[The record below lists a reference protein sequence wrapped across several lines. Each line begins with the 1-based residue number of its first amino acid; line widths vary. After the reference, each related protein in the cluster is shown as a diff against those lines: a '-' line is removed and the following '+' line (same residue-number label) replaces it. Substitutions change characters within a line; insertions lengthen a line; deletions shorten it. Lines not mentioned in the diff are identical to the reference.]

1 MKQEETLSDSKQKTK
16 KRIAEVAQYQHE
28 LDLHMKSQL
37 ADTQKS
43 KSKSKRTG
51 EQLNNIML
59 EVVHSVARRPKDY
72 HCTCKYCKQF
82 IGELIR
88 PNGTHYSRKDRR
100 AYYSP
105 LELALVS
112 APDVGHFAKSPLH
125 IARWAVQQYTK
136 KGEWVLDPTVGA
148 GTTMVEALTH
158 GRNAVGVDIEFSPI
172 TKANAESAATRTGGK
187 YAVIQGD
194 ARNIAEHLTKL
205 KVPAPF
211 SLIVN
216 NPPYWGDQSQ
226 KPHKGTIYKH
236 PEKGTVY
243 TYNKD
248 LDNIAFLKEGKL
260 YFETIMQIYTDC
272 VKSLRKGGHF
282 VIGIKD
288 QMRQYKPD
296 FLHEKLGDVI
306 ANIPSMTFVGT
317 AVLRHFPT
325 TLFLNTYEKRYD
337 IRPPLFQ
344 SILVFRKE
352 K

>member
-1 MKQEETLSDSKQKTK
+1 MSTK
-16 KRIAEVAQYQHE
+16 K
-28 LDLHMKSQL
+28 
-37 ADTQKS
+37 S
-43 KSKSKRTG
+43 KPKLKRTG
-51 EQLNNIML
+51 EQVNNIIL
-59 EVVHSVARRPKDY
+59 EVVNARLKIPKDY

-88 PNGTHYSRKDRR
+88 EDGTHYSRNDRR

-105 LELALVS
+105 LEIASVS
-112 APDVGHFAKSPLH
+112 DSKMGHFAKTPLH

-136 KGEWVLDPTVGA
+136 KGDWVLDPTVGA

-158 GRNAVGVDIEFSPI
+158 SRNAVGVELQFSPI
-172 TKANAESAATRTGGK
+172 TKANAESAAARTGGK

-194 ARNIAEHLTKL
+194 ARNITEHLTKL

-226 KPHKGTIYKH
+226 KAQKGQIYA
-236 PEKGTVY
+236 Y
-243 TYNKD
+243 DKD
-248 LDNIAFLKEGKL
+248 LDNIAFLKEGQP
-260 YFETIMQIYTDC
+260 YFETMSKIYFDC
-272 VKSLRKGGHF
+272 IKHLRKGGHF

-288 QMRQYKPD
+288 QMRKHKPD
-296 FLHEKLGDVI
+296 LLHEKLGEVI
-306 ANIPSMTFVGT
+306 EMIHGMRFVGT

-325 TLFLNTYEKRYD
+325 TLFLNTYEKRYN

-344 SILVFRKE
+344 SILVFKKE